1 MSRRFRARSLL
12 GCALVSIAASAAW
25 AQPRSATTPDRPA
38 TLQEAFEAAW
48 VRQPEAQSLDVRR
61 DAASA
66 RREIANGWTPEPPAV
81 DVLAKTDQLTG
92 DRGAQEYEAGIA
104 IPLWLP
110 GERVRAGALADAQL
124 SAASSRAM
132 AARLRVAEAV
142 RDAWWLQQRA
152 QVEVEVAQARLTNA
166 RQLAV
171 DVARRVRAGDLAPA
185 DQRQADGAVASAQAA
200 QAEASRA
207 LAAARQQLRA
217 LTGIP
222 VTATGKSAAT
232 PEPLPPTPAD
242 RTASPLEHPSV
253 GALADRAQVAQR
265 ETELAA
271 VRKRANPELTLAATR
286 ERDEFGARW
295 GTALTLGVRIPL
307 GSDAR
312 HRARVA
318 DAQAELIE
326 TEGELQLQRGRL
338 RAEVDA
344 ARQRLEA
351 SRAQLAAAERRA
363 ALARETRSFFEKSFR
378 LGETDLPRRLLI
390 ELEAAEASRQVS
402 LTRIE
407 VAAAIS
413 ALRQALGL
421 LPE

>member
-1 MSRRFRARSLL
+1 MSRRFRARGFL
-12 GCALVSIAASAAW
+12 GCALLSLAASAVCA
-25 AQPRSATTPDRPA
+25 PPPSAPIPDRPA
-38 TLQEAFEAAW
+38 TLKEAFEAAW
-48 VRQPEAQSLDVRR
+48 VRQPEAQSLDLRR

-66 RREIANGWTPEPPAV
+66 RREIANRWTPEAPAI

-92 DRGAQEYEAGIA
+92 DHGAQEYEAGIA
-104 IPLWLP
+104 VPLWLP
-110 GERVRAGALADAQL
+110 GERLRAGALADAQL
-124 SAASSRAM
+124 SAASSRAL

-142 RDAWWLQQRA
+142 REAWWLQQRA
-152 QVEVEVAQARLTNA
+152 QVEIQVVQARLANA

-171 DVARRVRAGDLAPA
+171 DVARRVRAGDLAQA

-200 QAEASRA
+200 LAESARA
-207 LAAARQQLRA
+207 LAAARQQLHA

-222 VTATGKSAAT
+222 VAETVKSAAA
-232 PEPLPPTPAD
+232 PEPLPQTPAD
-242 RTASPLEHPSV
+242 LAALQLGHPSV
-253 GALADRAQVAQR
+253 GELADRTQVAQR

-271 VRKRANPELTLAATR
+271 VRRRANPELTLAATR

-326 TEGELQLQRGRL
+326 TEGELQLERGRL
-338 RAEVDA
+338 RARVDG
-344 ARQRLEA
+344 ARERLEA
-351 SRAQLAAAERRA
+351 SRIQLAAAERRA

-390 ELEAAEASRQVS
+390 ELEAAEANRQVS